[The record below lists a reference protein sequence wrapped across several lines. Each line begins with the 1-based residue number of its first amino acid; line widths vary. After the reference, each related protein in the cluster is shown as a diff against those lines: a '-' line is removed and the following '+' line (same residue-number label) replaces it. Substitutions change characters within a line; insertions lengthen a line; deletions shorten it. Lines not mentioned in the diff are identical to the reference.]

1 MKPSFVI
8 DASVAIEFANSNLLE
23 EVCALPFTFIISRQ
37 QFESELIDL
46 EPYTKND
53 LLDYGVRVE
62 DLSDAGVETARKY
75 RRLCPALSTMDTF
88 ALALA
93 STKGC
98 VLLTGDRRMRETAEN
113 DEIKVNGALWVID
126 SMIEHQV
133 VCISKMMDALNNMMN
148 DNRCWIPR
156 PELDIRFKHLINL
169 AVTNQ
174 YPVNALPT
182 SA

>member
-8 DASVAIEFANSNLLE
+8 DASVAIEFASRKLLK

-46 EPYTKND
+46 EPYTKHD

-62 DLSDAGVETARKY
+62 DLNDAGVTAIQKY
-75 RRLCPALSTMDTF
+75 KLLCRALSTMDTF

-98 VLLTGDRRMRETAEN
+98 VLLTGDKRMRKTAEN
-113 DEIKVNGALWVID
+113 DGIKVNGALWVID

-133 VCISKMMDALNNMMN
+133 VSIPKMMEALKNMMN
-148 DNRCWIPR
+148 DDKCWIPQT
-156 PELDIRFKHLINL
+156 ELDIRLKRLFND
-169 AVTNQ
+169 Q
-174 YPVNALPT
+174 QPVDARST
-182 SA
+182 ST